1 MGHRGQ
7 SQNVYINAKY
17 VRQYFKAQHLSLASE
32 SVKIGKSNGY
42 LSVCLTRKE
51 IDKTAMLL
59 LCHNTEM
66 DYKKATEKEVAEK
79 KTATVQVK
87 DGTHQD
93 PVIKQGVTSEEL
105 KELTELVITYIQ
117 DLGKIHTDTLRELKE
132 TKTLLKEMTEKH
144 NREFHEL
151 DVYIRNAGAEA
162 RKSREAMNNTL
173 SKTHNYL
180 ERKLEQQK

>member
-1 MGHRGQ
+1 MGHNTQ
-7 SQNVYINAKY
+7 TQKVYINGKY

-32 SVKIGKSNGY
+32 SVNIGKSHAY
-42 LSVCLTRKE
+42 ISMCLTRKD

-59 LCHNTEM
+59 LCHNTGM
-66 DYKKATEKEVAEK
+66 DYKKATENDEK

-151 DVYIRNAGAEA
+151 DVYIRNTGAEA